1 MTELK
6 IFPYESK
13 YHIDFVNISLEWL
26 KEYNLYEDSD
36 LPILENPNDFI
47 LNNGGYIFMASYKN
61 KIVGTVA
68 LKKVDEVTYELL
80 KLGVAKAYQCN
91 GIGADLIN
99 YSIQLSKNIGAKKI
113 ILETNT
119 KLETAIALY
128 KRFNFKEIALT
139 DMVYDMANFKMELNL
154 NEST

>member
-1 MTELK
+1 MNELK
-6 IFPYESK
+6 IFPYEPK

-68 LKKVDEVTYELL
+68 LKKVDEITYELL
-80 KLGVAKAYQCN
+80 KLGVAKAYQGN
-91 GIGADLIN
+91 GIGAYLIN

-119 KLETAIALY
+119 KLETAIVLY